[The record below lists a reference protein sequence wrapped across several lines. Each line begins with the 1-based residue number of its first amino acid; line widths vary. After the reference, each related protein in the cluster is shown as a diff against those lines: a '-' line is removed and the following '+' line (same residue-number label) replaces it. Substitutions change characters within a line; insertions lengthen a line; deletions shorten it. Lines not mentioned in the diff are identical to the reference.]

1 MSGFYEENGEDKTI
15 KKTVV
20 MAILAASLVFLAF
33 LLLLYNKTKPEKP
46 AANANAEAV
55 SDSEE
60 EDLEIGKSNMTSE
73 DLDFWD
79 MFRDDTEDEQGDLE
93 RRDQTEGKPAVF
105 TEQGPQPDMIKEASP
120 EDETD
125 TKWDTGDPND
135 GKHIQVTDR
144 DGKATWYEILDIPKS
159 TLSATFLKEND
170 NGSLSYDQ
178 NGKKAA
184 QGADL
189 NSSSAGCDFSAL
201 KDAGVTFVMLR
212 AIYRDPATALIMPDN
227 AFSDLSAKA
236 KEAELNTGV
245 YIDTAAINEN
255 EAIEEANYA
264 ITNAKTIDA
273 KYPVAISIPE
283 NMSSSDRMSNL
294 SNEERT
300 KIVKAFCDQVR
311 SFGLKPMIRATKAD
325 LIAKLNMEDLTAY
338 DIWVI
343 DAGEKKDGHPYFTD
357 YPYVFTVWQYGN
369 GSKIGQ
375 NDENLRLD
383 LSFTDYEQN

>member
-1 MSGFYEENGEDKTI
+1 MSGFYEENGEDKTV

-20 MAILAASLVFLAF
+20 MAIMAASLVFLAF
-33 LLLLYNKTKPEKP
+33 LLLLYNRTKPEKP
-46 AANANAEAV
+46 AKPAEAT
-55 SDSEE
+55 ETEETAE
-60 EDLEIGKSNMTSE
+60 EDLAIGKSNMTSQ

-79 MFRDDTEDEQGDLE
+79 MFRDDNEQAEEDPEQ
-93 RRDQTEGKPAVF
+93 RDETEGKPAVF
-105 TEQGPQPDMIKEASP
+105 TEQGPQPDKVRESMNDDS
-120 EDETD
+120 ETN
-125 TKWDTGDPND
+125 WETGDPND

-170 NGSLSYDQ
+170 NGTLSYDQ
-178 NGKKAA
+178 NGKTAA

-189 NSSSAGCDFSAL
+189 SSACVNPDLTAL

-227 AFSDLSAKA
+227 SFADLSSKA
-236 KEAELNTGV
+236 KEAELNVGV

-264 ITNAKTIDA
+264 ITNAKTVDA
-273 KYPVAISIPE
+273 KYPVVISIPE

-294 SNEERT
+294 SNIERT

-311 SFGLKPMIRATKAD
+311 SFGLKPMIRATKSD

-343 DAGEKKDGHPYFTD
+343 DPSEKKDDHPTFTE
-357 YPYVFTVWQYGN
+357 YPYVFSIWQYGN

-375 NDENLRLD
+375 NDDNLRLD
-383 LSFTDYEQN
+383 LSFTAYEEN